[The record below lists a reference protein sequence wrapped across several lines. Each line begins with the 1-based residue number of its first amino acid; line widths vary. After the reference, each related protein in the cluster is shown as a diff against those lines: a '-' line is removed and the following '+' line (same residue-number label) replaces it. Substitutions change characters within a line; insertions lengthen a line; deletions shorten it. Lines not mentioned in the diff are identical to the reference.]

1 MISNEKRNF
10 LKNVLVYCLA
20 LTVLSTLL
28 FTTILKGYYL
38 KLFPLQF
45 AVIALVTILSHL
57 RLMNAIQLNARR
69 FNTTFLALMSV
80 KLLFYLIFILICL
93 LIDRSNAI
101 NFVVTFLILYVCFTI
116 FEVNKISKFLKK
128 STNSLN

>member
-1 MISNEKRNF
+1 MISAEKSNF
-10 LKNVLVYCLA
+10 LKNMLVFCLVLTIV
-20 LTVLSTLL
+20 STLL

-38 KLFPLQF
+38 KLFPVQF
-45 AVIALVTILSHL
+45 AVIALVTILSHI
-57 RLMNAIQLNARR
+57 RLMNAIRLNVRR

-80 KLLFYLIFILICL
+80 KLLLYLIFILICL
-93 LIDRSNAI
+93 LIDRSEAI
-101 NFVVTFLILYVCFTI
+101 NFVVTFLVLYVCFTI